1 MYRERLK
8 HGETPANSARAC
20 SRRSPDCQAGA
31 ISEDQGATALTN
43 YVHWLKCKVRERRAP
58 AERFLRTCLLGFG
71 KTHCPDSFDAE
82 GTEAAP
88 RSGRVQAATE
98 HRDW

>member
-1 MYRERLK
+1 MVKLK
-8 HGETPANSARAC
+8 RTQLAHARAG
-20 SRRSPDCQAGA
+20 SRRSPDGQAGA
-31 ISEDQGATALTN
+31 ISEDQGAAALTN
-43 YVHWLKCKVRERRAP
+43 YVHWLPGEVRERRAP

-71 KTHCPDSFDAE
+71 KTHCPGSFDAE

-88 RSGRVQAATE
+88 RSGRVQAATGHCG